1 MHSPTTLAMLG
12 AMGVTVYR
20 TTRQTPALEAPHV
33 KPKTPVPTQ
42 HLRPD
47 PVLEP
52 AHATLPTPVVA
63 ARVQTVAKRPASLQR
78 ELVLPQAELKRFS
91 ESRMYK
97 HLCLLFAAGESLA
110 VVENA
115 VLSDTALHYESPPE
129 NPVKLGSMALLKT
142 NWRKRREA
150 WLAIRLWRKQ
160 LKKRV

>member
-1 MHSPTTLAMLG
+1 MHSPTTLAMLS

-20 TTRQTPALEAPHV
+20 TTRRTSALDSTQV
-33 KPKTPVPTQ
+33 KPKTPLPSQ
-42 HLRPD
+42 HPRLD

-52 AHATLPTPVVA
+52 AQASLPTPVVA

-160 LKKRV
+160 LKTRV